1 MYLNYLVSPR
11 HNLQDSLAEYL
22 GETRALIMV
31 SHTAF
36 HPPVVNTANLPIY
49 TVSLFSTFGLCH
61 NYHSSSSAMF
71 RSTCEASSIHHLD
84 YDLYKLQKISLHQS
98 LWTNKRL
105 EKAGFTFWSK
115 EFVVVGLPSNHLIN
129 GDWMEE
135 RSGGLSTPKFSIIQQ
150 AQQKYLQYFYDVARK
165 CLVPPSLSYNRKES
179 WTDSLN

>member
-1 MYLNYLVSPR
+1 
-11 HNLQDSLAEYL
+11 
-22 GETRALIMV
+22 MV

-71 RSTCEASSIHHLD
+71 RSTYEASSIHHLD